1 MGKKK
6 HSARSSQQ
14 KFCLICEKPH
24 RRKTKLCSVCD
35 KKRKELDLSIR
46 SALYLKDVLKKNHGD
61 DFWEYVETYP
71 QTCYSILRYSSR
83 EERAERRRE
92 RTKLYGSQEYAARQ
106 YDHQR
111 DNLPMYIQEIV
122 KKLPSSIEFQEV
134 QGQQHLKYIPYFHAS
149 EQDFEYQK
157 YKDRVKKEFALKS
170 GYKMLYIYY
179 SEIVKGTYKEKI
191 DDACEE
197 EAIKFIE

>member
-1 MGKKK
+1 MATQSTSKLWPKIIEDVFTLLR
-6 HSARSSQQ
+6 RSETSSFFLFFSTRDRI
-14 KFCLICEKPH
+14 FCM
-24 RRKTKLCSVCD
+24 SYQ
-35 KKRKELDLSIR
+35 ELQ
-46 SALYLKDVLKKNHGD
+46 KNHGSHHYECLMPSGKVEVKNYLISRGIRFSSQHDTLICINPLTGFSLPYDFQID
-61 DFWEYVETYP
+61 DYRL
-71 QTCYSILRYSSR
+71 I
-83 EERAERRRE
+83 
-92 RTKLYGSQEYAARQ
+92 
-106 YDHQR
+106 
-111 DNLPMYIQEIV
+111 I
-122 KKLPSSIEFQEV
+122 EV